1 MTDGEAGAYA
11 PPPLASFRERLSWS
25 LYGFA
30 NTSFSMNILTLFF
43 AAWVVSDLRQTNFS
57 VAVAGAIASVM
68 VLVSIPIFG
77 ALSDV
82 TQRRKPWIIGFTL
95 LASAA
100 TVVIAIIGETRLPVV
115 GEGTANP
122 SAIANIPFWPLF
134 AVLAAFTIA
143 NYAHQASQPFYNAM
157 MGELAPPERRGRL
170 SGMGEAFAYSGAII
184 GVLLCVPF
192 FTGTFPGLGPLPP
205 HLLATL
211 KSILPLTSPGG
222 RVSTFFPTVVIFLL
236 FSLPLFLFCRDHN
249 ATRVRKS
256 IPWKDSFREV
266 ATTFAEAR
274 KYPGVARF
282 VLTSFLYQDAMGTI
296 LGNMAL
302 YAIMAMGFKKGSEA
316 TLLIV
321 LTMPAVLGSYLI
333 GKVVDWI
340 GPKRTLRLVLL
351 SWVVLLTA
359 LILTPSVT
367 AFWIIGAMIGFIY
380 GGVWT
385 AERPMLLSLVPDREA
400 GRFFSLMVLSG
411 RAAAL
416 VGPVIFSVTVDNLRI
431 PIGTNLA
438 YRAGVFTVMLG
449 MLGALLLLRG
459 VPDNSARA
467 TTS

>member
-1 MTDGEAGAYA
+1 MGASFSVTT
-11 PPPLASFRERLSWS
+11 LASFRERLSWS

-43 AAWVVSDLRQTNFS
+43 AAWVVSDLHQTNFS
-57 VAVAGAIASVM
+57 VALAGAIASVM

-82 TQRRKPWIIGFTL
+82 TQRRKPWIVGFTL
-95 LASAA
+95 LACVA
-100 TVVIAIIGETRLPVV
+100 TVLIAIIGQTQLPVI

-122 SAIANIPFWPLF
+122 GVAAAIPFWPLIG
-134 AVLAAFTIA
+134 VLTAFTIA

-192 FTGTFPGLGPLPP
+192 FTGTFPGLGALAP
-205 HLLATL
+205 HLISTL
-211 KSILPLTSPGG
+211 RSIFPLTSPGG
-222 RVSTFFPTVVIFLL
+222 RVSTFFPTVVIFFL

-249 ATRVRKS
+249 ATRVKKR

-266 ATTFAEAR
+266 AQTFAEAR

-282 VLTSFLYQDAMGTI
+282 VFTSFLYQDAMGTI

-333 GKVVDWI
+333 GKVVDRI
-340 GPKRTLRLVLL
+340 GAKRTLTLVLL

-359 LILTPSVT
+359 LILTPSVMV
-367 AFWIIGAMIGFIY
+367 FWIIGAMIGFIY
-380 GGVWT
+380 GGVGT

-416 VGPVIFSVTVDNLRI
+416 VGPVIFSVTVDHLRV
-431 PIGTNLA
+431 PIGANLA

-459 VPDNSARA
+459 VPDTSARA
-467 TTS
+467 ATS